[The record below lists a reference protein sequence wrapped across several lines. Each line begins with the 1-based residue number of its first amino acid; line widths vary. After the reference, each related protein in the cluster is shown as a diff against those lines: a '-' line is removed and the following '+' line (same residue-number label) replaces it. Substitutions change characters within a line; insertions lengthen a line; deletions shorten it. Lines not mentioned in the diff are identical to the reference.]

1 MLNKLY
7 LKPLYITTEDDFAKD
22 FYTPCMLES
31 IRFDRIA
38 CYFSSKALAAYSAGI
53 ESYYNRNAKYRL
65 IISKEISEEDFED
78 IREGYKLK
86 KEIIDNLITSLD
98 EKLSLLEEKN
108 ISNFAFLLALGV
120 IDLKF
125 AFCATGLFHDKSG
138 IFFDEA
144 NNCLIFYGSNNE
156 TDSGLSKNYEKFVVI
171 PSWIKSDDFYNSAI
185 TKSIEEFNALWAN
198 KHESIIVMNPEEVI
212 INKILSFNKGKIIYD
227 EALLT
232 NNAIIADYEN
242 SFILQF
248 NNIPLDSF
256 INSGFYKINIK
267 NKVEK
272 ITGNCIYFIKKLSY
286 LRINEI
292 LNKLSLHFARSNIT
306 FLKTKRLQDFLERKN
321 LHIEERR
328 KIGINIK
335 HLDKSIL
342 EQYEEYKRIVDKE
355 LDRPLRDKQM
365 RDSFFMATMKK
376 SANFSVPGSGKTSAA
391 LGTYAFYNAKGYV
404 NKMIVIG
411 PKNSFESWKIE
422 FHNTFGNKK
431 ELNYFDEHEL
441 VNYNTK
447 KILKLLQYNSADK
460 NLFLFNYE
468 ALSKYEGVLES
479 LIDEK
484 TLLIFDEV
492 HKIKRIGGEYASHA
506 LRIAANASYVIAMTG
521 TPIPNSYS
529 DIYNMLHLM
538 FPDEYDDFFRFD
550 TQFLDKPTEDEL
562 ETINNALYPFFC
574 RTSKKELGV
583 PNPNEDIFYNDNVT
597 KEEQQLFEIL
607 SKKYHNN
614 KLALFIRILQLESN
628 PRMLLNTLSYDDFS
642 EILDIDIEDIDS
654 ADYVDY
660 SDDIKNLIN
669 SISLTTKKKKALEKI
684 ESILKKDKKLILWC
698 IFVDSINSFNNILS
712 NMGYKVAII
721 YGAIPSIDRNKIL
734 EEFKNGKYDIL
745 ITNPHTLAE
754 SVSLHNVCHDAYYF
768 EYSYNLVHLLQS
780 KDRIHRLGLPDTQY
794 TQYYYS
800 EVTFKNFDTQE
811 DYSLDSKVY
820 ERLKQKE
827 QIMLDAIDNN
837 SLEPVTTSQEDLDII
852 FHDLF
857 K

>member
-31 IRFDRIA
+31 VRFDRIA
-38 CYFSSKALAAYSAGI
+38 CYFSSKALAAYSIGI
-53 ESYYNRNAKYRL
+53 ESYYNKNAKYRL
-65 IISKEISEEDFED
+65 IISKEISEKDFED
-78 IREGYKLK
+78 IRKGYSLK
-86 KEIIDNLITSLD
+86 KEIVDNLITSLD

-108 ISNFAFLLALGV
+108 LSNFAFLLALGV
-120 IDLKF
+120 IDIKF
-125 AFCATGLFHDKSG
+125 AFCTTGLFHDKSG

-144 NNCLIFYGSNNE
+144 NNVLIFYGSNNE
-156 TDSGLSKNYEKFVVI
+156 TDSGLSNNYEKFVVI
-171 PSWIKSDDFYNSAI
+171 PSWIDSDDFYNSAI
-185 TKSIEEFNALWAN
+185 TKSIDEFNALWTN

-227 EALLT
+227 EALLQ

-248 NNIPLDSF
+248 NNISLDSF

-272 ITGNCIYFIKKLSY
+272 NTGNCIYFVKKLSY

-292 LNKLSLHFARSNIT
+292 LNKLAIHFSRTNIL
-306 FLKTKRLQDFLERKN
+306 FLKTKRLQDFLEKKN

-335 HLDKSIL
+335 HLDPSII
-342 EQYEEYKRIVDKE
+342 EQYEEYKKIVDNE
-355 LDRPLRDKQM
+355 LERKLRDKQM

-391 LGTYAFYNAKGYV
+391 LGAYAFYNSKGYV
-404 NKMIVIG
+404 NKIIVVG

-422 FHNTFGNKK
+422 FRNTFGNKK

-447 KILKLLQYNSADK
+447 KILKFLQYNSADR

-468 ALSKYEGVLES
+468 ALSKYEDVLKT

-506 LRIAANASYVIAMTG
+506 LSIAANASYVIAMTG
-521 TPIPNSYS
+521 TPIPNSYL
-529 DIYNMLHLM
+529 DIYNLLHLL

-550 TQFLDKPTEDEL
+550 IQFLEKPSEVEL
-562 ETINNALYPFFC
+562 ETINNALFPFFC
-574 RTSKKELGV
+574 RTSKVELGV
-583 PNPNEDIFYNDNVT
+583 PNPNEDIFITNRVT
-597 KEEQQLFEIL
+597 KEEQQIFEIL
-607 SKKYHNN
+607 SKKYQKN
-614 KLALFIRILQLESN
+614 KLALFIRLLQLESN
-628 PRMLLNTLSYDDFS
+628 PKMLLKTLSYDDFS

-654 ADYVDY
+654 ADFVDY
-660 SDDIKNLIN
+660 SDEIKELIN
-669 SISLTTKKKKALEKI
+669 SIDITTKKKIAIESI
-684 ESILKKDKKLILWC
+684 ESILSKGKKLILWC
-698 IFVDSINSFNNILS
+698 IFVDSINSFNKILS
-712 NMGYKVAII
+712 AKGYKVAII
-721 YGAIPSIDRNKIL
+721 YGAILPIERNKIL
-734 EEFKNGKYDIL
+734 EDYKKGKYDIL

-754 SVSLHNVCHDAYYF
+754 SVSLHNICHDAFYF

-780 KDRIHRLGLPDTQY
+780 KDRIHRLGLPDSQY

-800 EVTFKNFDTQE
+800 EVTFSNIDTQE
-811 DYSLDSKVY
+811 DYSLDVKIY

-837 SLEPVTTSQEDLDII
+837 VLEPVTTSQEDLDII
-852 FHDLF
+852 FNDLF